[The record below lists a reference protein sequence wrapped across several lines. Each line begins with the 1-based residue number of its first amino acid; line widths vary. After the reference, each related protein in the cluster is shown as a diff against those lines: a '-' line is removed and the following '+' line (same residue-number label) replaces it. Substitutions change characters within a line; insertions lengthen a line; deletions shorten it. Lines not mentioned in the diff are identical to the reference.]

1 MQVFSN
7 RYTFNVR
14 SQNHLLIPYTAKQ
27 ETNLSIS
34 REISRPLP
42 VHFYRRYERYDSHLL
57 RPFRDPYLLQDCMQV
72 LLELLVKE
80 KHRLLTC

>member
-7 RYTFNVR
+7 RCTFNVR

-57 RPFRDPYLLQDCMQV
+57 RPFRDPCLPRVCVLG
-72 LLELLVKE
+72 LLEPFLNS
-80 KHRLLTC
+80 